1 MSNQTNQ
8 VSIFNNEAYD
18 KFIVDRYYEH
28 PQGKYVNLIIIRK
41 TQSEAI
47 FRTEGSGEPLCT
59 EFVQAG
65 MQRRDT
71 DPIQRVVITKR
82 KQTAV
87 ERRTGREDLR
97 KQNLPCLNE
106 DGTVNTESVDAYVY
120 GYAVGQGGAQKSRV
134 ITEDAFSILATSQVL
149 NLRTSNA
156 LFETGTMRPNRNPN
170 AEASTSLFESD
181 YVLPETHFLD
191 IETLK
196 DVTADEL
203 VYVIG
208 NILRSSRYG
217 AVSSR
222 NGKVKNTLAQVIFS
236 DTEIFSTLELT
247 QKVYDTLISS
257 SGNLEL
263 DFPLADDALLNAVLS
278 SSNQLIDE
286 VIGQYEIMSSED
298 HQTLLQEVKAIYKA
312 PEDFLTRLAN
322 SYNNVEA

>member
-8 VSIFNNEAYD
+8 ASILNNQEYKKFLLD
-18 KFIVDRYYEH
+18 KYSEY

-41 TQSEAI
+41 TQSETI

-65 MQRRDT
+65 IQRRDT
-71 DPIQRVVITKR
+71 DPMQRVVITKR

-134 ITEDAFSILATSQVL
+134 ITEDAFSILPISQVV

-156 LFETGTMRPNRNPN
+156 LYETGTMRDSRREG
-170 AEASTSLFESD
+170 AKASESLFESD
-181 YVLPETHFLD
+181 YVVPETHFLD

-196 DVTADEL
+196 DVTSDEL
-203 VYVIG
+203 IYVIG

-222 NGKVKNTLAQVIFS
+222 IGKVKNTLVQVIFS

-247 QKVYDTLISS
+247 QQVYDTLINS
-257 SGNLEL
+257 SGNAEL

-278 SSNQLIDE
+278 SSNQLIEE
-286 VIGQYEIMSSED
+286 VIGQYKIMSSED
-298 HQTLLQEVKAIYKA
+298 HQTLLQEVKTIYQS
-312 PEDFLTRLAN
+312 PEEFLIRLAN
-322 SYNNVEA
+322 SYDNVEA